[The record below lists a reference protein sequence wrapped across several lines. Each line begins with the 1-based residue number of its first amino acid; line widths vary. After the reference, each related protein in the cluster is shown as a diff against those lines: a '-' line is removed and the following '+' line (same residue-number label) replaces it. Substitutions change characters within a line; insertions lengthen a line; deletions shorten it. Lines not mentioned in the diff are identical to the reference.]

1 MTGQPMSKRETIITT
16 AMTLFNQKS
25 YTSIGIDKII
35 AESNVAKMTFYKYF
49 SSKEILI
56 EECLQRRILEVQ
68 ASLLDKVNSVNNPL
82 NKLKSVFNW
91 YIDWI
96 NTEDFNGCLFKK
108 ATIEVLQMYP
118 SVKVQVNKYR
128 NWIYNV
134 VFEIFS
140 DLEIEDPKVL
150 SSLFLNI
157 IDGLIIDATVN
168 KPEINPEETWSYI
181 NKLIELETTLRCAAA

>member
-25 YTSIGIDKII
+25 YTSIGVDKII

-49 SSKEILI
+49 SSKEVLI
-56 EECLQRRILEVQ
+56 EECLQRRIVEVQ
-68 ASLLDKVNSVNNPL
+68 ASLLEKVNSTHDPL
-82 NKLKSVFNW
+82 NKLKNVFNW
-91 YIDWI
+91 YMDWI

-118 SVKVQVNKYR
+118 SIKTQVNEYR
-128 NWIYNV
+128 HWIFNLV
-134 VFEIFS
+134 MSIFL

-157 IDGLIIDATVN
+157 IDGLIIDGTIN
-168 KPEINPEETWSYI
+168 KPEINAEETWSYI
-181 NKLIELETTLRCAAA
+181 NKLIELETRQSYAAA

>member
-25 YTSIGIDKII
+25 YTSIGVDKII

-49 SSKEILI
+49 SSKEVLI

-68 ASLLDKVNSVNNPL
+68 ASLLEKVNSAHDPL
-82 NKLKSVFNW
+82 NKLKNVFNW
-91 YIDWI
+91 YMDWI

-118 SVKVQVNKYR
+118 SIKTQVNEYR
-128 NWIYNV
+128 HWIFNLV
-134 VFEIFS
+134 MSIFL

-157 IDGLIIDATVN
+157 IDGLIIDGTIN
-168 KPEINPEETWSYI
+168 KPEINAEETWSYI
-181 NKLIELETTLRCAAA
+181 NKLIELETRQSYAAA

>member
-16 AMTLFNQKS
+16 AMTLFNHKS
-25 YTSIGIDKII
+25 YTSIGVDKII

-49 SSKEILI
+49 SSKEVLI

-68 ASLLDKVNSVNNPL
+68 ASLLEKVNRAHDPL
-82 NKLKSVFNW
+82 NKLKNVFNW

-96 NTEDFNGCLFKK
+96 NTEDFYGCLFKK

-118 SVKVQVNKYR
+118 SIKSQVNQYR
-128 NWIYNV
+128 QWIYDLV
-134 VFEIFS
+134 VSMFLE
-140 DLEIEDPKVL
+140 LEIEDPTVL

-157 IDGLIIDATVN
+157 IDGLIIDGTIN
-168 KPEINPEETWSYI
+168 KPEINAERTWSYI
-181 NKLIELETTLRCAAA
+181 NKLIELETTQSCVAA

>member
-157 IDGLIIDATVN
+157 IDGLIIDATIN
-168 KPEINPEETWSYI
+168 KPEISPEETWSYI

>member
-140 DLEIEDPKVL
+140 DLEIEDPKVI

-157 IDGLIIDATVN
+157 IDGLIINATVN

>member
-118 SVKVQVNKYR
+118 SVKFQVNKYR

-157 IDGLIIDATVN
+157 IDGLIIDATIN

>member
-157 IDGLIIDATVN
+157 IDGLIIDATIN
-168 KPEINPEETWSYI
+168 KPEINPEETWFYI

>member
-35 AESNVAKMTFYKYF
+35 AESNVAKMTFYKHF

-157 IDGLIIDATVN
+157 IDGLIIDATIN

>member
-25 YTSIGIDKII
+25 YTSIGVDKII

-49 SSKEILI
+49 SSKEVLI

-68 ASLLDKVNSVNNPL
+68 ASLLEKVNRAHDPL
-82 NKLKSVFNW
+82 NKLKNVFNW
-91 YIDWI
+91 CIDWI
-96 NTEDFNGCLFKK
+96 NTEDFYGCLFKK

-118 SVKVQVNKYR
+118 SIKSQVNQYR
-128 NWIYNV
+128 QWIYDLV
-134 VFEIFS
+134 VSMF
-140 DLEIEDPKVL
+140 LELDIEDPTVL

-157 IDGLIIDATVN
+157 IDGLIIDGTIN
-168 KPEINPEETWSYI
+168 KPEINAERTWSYI
-181 NKLIELETTLRCAAA
+181 NKLIELETTQSCAAA

>member
-68 ASLLDKVNSVNNPL
+68 ASLLDKVNSINNPL

>member
-1 MTGQPMSKRETIITT
+1 MSKRETIITT

-25 YTSIGIDKII
+25 YTSIGVDKII

-49 SSKEILI
+49 SSKEVLI

-68 ASLLDKVNSVNNPL
+68 ASLLEKVNSTHDPL

-91 YIDWI
+91 YMDWI

-118 SVKVQVNKYR
+118 SIKTQVNEYR
-128 NWIYNV
+128 HWIFNLV
-134 VFEIFS
+134 MSIFL

-157 IDGLIIDATVN
+157 IDGLIIDGTIN
-168 KPEINPEETWSYI
+168 KPEINAEETWSYI
-181 NKLIELETTLRCAAA
+181 NKLIELETRQSYAAA